1 MKGWVKGML
10 IASAVCIGTGTAM
23 CAGAWAMGGRF
34 SQFRHRRIQETEG
47 EARTQEEVYEQ
58 SGSTE
63 ITEDRAVAER
73 GIETEKT
80 EAEQSVF
87 RTATYDGADIR
98 KMEIWLTGGKA
109 EVITED
115 TAESI
120 RVVCDSEIYR
130 CYQEI
135 DGDTLEIEIEGIKKN
150 KDRFLWENFDLE
162 SENVKTVQIIIP
174 AGSYFE
180 EAELEVCGGV
190 MTADRLCADSLDME
204 VEGGVLKVLGGSAG
218 ELNGE
223 CQAGNLVYEGQVSR
237 EADAEC
243 EAGFVQYLLEG
254 REEDFTY
261 EIDSALGSI
270 LISGTEQ
277 GTVRDETVIR
287 NSGAVKYSKLECMAG
302 KIQVDFYQE

>member
-98 KMEIWLTGGKA
+98 KMEIWQSCRGDGIWGRRLQGSSGQDMGTGGSGSFSGFYLR
-109 EVITED
+109 TERY
-115 TAESI
+115 A
-120 RVVCDSEIYR
+120 
-130 CYQEI
+130 Q
-135 DGDTLEIEIEGIKKN
+135 
-150 KDRFLWENFDLE
+150 
-162 SENVKTVQIIIP
+162 
-174 AGSYFE
+174 
-180 EAELEVCGGV
+180 
-190 MTADRLCADSLDME
+190 
-204 VEGGVLKVLGGSAG
+204 
-218 ELNGE
+218 
-223 CQAGNLVYEGQVSR
+223 
-237 EADAEC
+237 
-243 EAGFVQYLLEG
+243 
-254 REEDFTY
+254 
-261 EIDSALGSI
+261 
-270 LISGTEQ
+270 
-277 GTVRDETVIR
+277 
-287 NSGAVKYSKLECMAG
+287 
-302 KIQVDFYQE
+302 